1 MVAAEELLHLADFY
15 QHPVAA
21 VAVLK
26 VETAAVAVEA
36 TRETVAQGAT
46 AAAVA
51 VETEIMFP
59 PIIIKEVQ
67 AEPMAAVAVVVI
79 PAVPINQA
87 EGEAE
92 APTVAEEGL
101 AIIQAAHPVAMGL
114 IHRV

>member
-46 AAAVA
+46 AAAERVVA
-51 VETEIMFP
+51 AM
-59 PIIIKEVQ
+59 
-67 AEPMAAVAVVVI
+67 VA
-79 PAVPINQA
+79 
-87 EGEAE
+87 
-92 APTVAEEGL
+92 
-101 AIIQAAHPVAMGL
+101 PVSAS
-114 IHRV
+114 